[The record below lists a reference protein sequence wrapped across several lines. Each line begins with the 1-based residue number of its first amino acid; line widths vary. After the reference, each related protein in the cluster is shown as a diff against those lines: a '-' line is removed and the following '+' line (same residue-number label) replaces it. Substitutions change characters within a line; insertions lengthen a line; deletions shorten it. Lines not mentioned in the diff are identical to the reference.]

1 MRKLLTI
8 LLFVCLLC
16 VPALA
21 LAENA
26 DQTTGDELLY
36 NGDFSIQTESAP
48 LPAGWELTAYQN
60 DADGVSASVANEDG
74 HTQIVLTNLVA
85 NDSRVIQ
92 EVTVLPNKIYRLSAE
107 IRTSDVENGTG
118 ANLSIDNYPIDGT
131 FCY

>member
-48 LPAGWELTAYQN
+48 LPAGWN
-60 DADGVSASVANEDG
+60 
-74 HTQIVLTNLVA
+74 
-85 NDSRVIQ
+85 
-92 EVTVLPNKIYRLSAE
+92 
-107 IRTSDVENGTG
+107 
-118 ANLSIDNYPIDGT
+118 
-131 FCY
+131 